1 MIPPRPAPFTLQ
13 NHHSVTFEF
22 IVSAPALYFK
32 MHSSAIIFSILPAVV
47 LAVLPTNITY
57 PRRVLHT
64 ASFMRPF
71 PSVGPS
77 EPFILYD
84 YDPVVI
90 NGSKAVCTQPI
101 VTVTTTVTSATSCGK
116 DQPSHTNFPLS
127 DCRYDLP
134 RLRACI
140 FQNQPTDWPH
150 VPTTQDLKTA
160 SLWTRPS
167 KTATISAK
175 LSKTATVT
183 WWDASTTITGGGPWP
198 VVPTLTNKVFT
209 TINGTSRILKTHHT
223 TTNVWAETYSAST
236 ATVHLNT
243 TSISGIFIK
252 PAFHTRT
259 HHADKTKTSTVVD
272 FQTKTKVHAH
282 TTVPD
287 PSETDEESSDSDDE
301 DNYPSENRLPG
312 HPSRPAPISIA
323 DGSRTSHFVWKR
335 NSPTQHLTATVY
347 LQEGS
352 FDKDKP
358 EDDEDDEDEDES
370 HESNHKKPSFYNGD
384 DGDDEDEEE
393 DLDKETAFKE
403 SHGTTSTSAT
413 ATSTRPPKVNSTKTA
428 DQGKQTSS
436 STRKPAAKP
445 QPTGVEIRSSTK
457 KHTALTL
464 FASATSALPS
474 KGSLTTKSTSPFGEP
489 TTFPK
494 HPAWSTSH
502 MELQLEDLFTEIPI
516 PSPPYNKTYE
526 AHFPLSSVTLSYKPA
541 HHEHLATGSLS
552 KSTKTDDRLETPSAT
567 VTWHPVVVSTIKTS
581 PHMSNEQKNGICE
594 GHCPG
599 GQSKAHCV
607 AMCRYYYFKEDGTQD
622 DVPFDYD
629 EDDDDALMPRSKEHR
644 PLMGVEGHASRD
656 GHHPRRLLT

>member
-1 MIPPRPAPFTLQ
+1 
-13 NHHSVTFEF
+13 
-22 IVSAPALYFK
+22 

-134 RLRACI
+134 RLR
-140 FQNQPTDWPH
+140 
-150 VPTTQDLKTA
+150 
-160 SLWTRPS
+160 
-167 KTATISAK
+167 
-175 LSKTATVT
+175 
-183 WWDASTTITGGGPWP
+183 WDASTTITGGGPWP

-252 PAFHTRT
+252 PAFHTLT
-259 HHADKTKTSTVVD
+259 HHANKTKTSTVVD

-301 DNYPSENRLPG
+301 D
-312 HPSRPAPISIA
+312 
-323 DGSRTSHFVWKR
+323 
-335 NSPTQHLTATVY
+335 
-347 LQEGS
+347 
-352 FDKDKP
+352 
-358 EDDEDDEDEDES
+358 
-370 HESNHKKPSFYNGD
+370 NGD

-445 QPTGVEIRSSTK
+445 KPTGVEIQSSTK

-502 MELQLEDLFTEIPI
+502 VELQLEDLFTEIPI

-552 KSTKTDDRLETPSAT
+552 KSTKTDDRLETPSAK

-581 PHMSNEQKNGICE
+581 PHMSNEQSEYVVCCDLI
-594 GHCPG
+594 
-599 GQSKAHCV
+599 V
-607 AMCRYYYFKEDGTQD
+607 
-622 DVPFDYD
+622 
-629 EDDDDALMPRSKEHR
+629 
-644 PLMGVEGHASRD
+644 SR
-656 GHHPRRLLT
+656 